1 MRIHTHAWCSHTH
14 SHTRCTHTHT
24 HTQCQTQARTHAHS
38 RERTRLTSWTL
49 ECLGTVKTPGIRSL
63 RSWETRCTRP
73 TWGLPRETKC
83 HLPENRTSSPLVPHT
98 CSLASSFSFFFCCYQ
113 ERDAERCCFLAV
125 IKSCYCVRGGGL
137 HKQTRWMVANWCF
150 ALRFCKYT
158 FARPPL
164 AYDRAKLCDSRFW
177 DTESDSVRKRLQ
189 HE

>member
-1 MRIHTHAWCSHTH
+1 MAPHLVRAQSAYKDIRIHSFHHTH
-14 SHTRCTHTHT
+14 ISSHTHTHT
-24 HTQCQTQARTHAHS
+24 HTHKARTHAHS

-73 TWGLPRETKC
+73 TWGLPRETRC
-83 HLPENRTSSPLVPHT
+83 HLPENRTSSLAPHT

-125 IKSCYCVRGGGL
+125 TKSCYCVRGGGL

-150 ALRFCKYT
+150 ALRFCKVHFCST
-158 FARPPL
+158 PTSLR
-164 AYDRAKLCDSRFW
+164 SREAVWF
-177 DTESDSVRKRLQ
+177 EI
-189 HE
+189 